1 MANFLLNLK
10 ISTKLMLTS
19 GFAIALFLA
28 NTSYNV
34 RTMNAIGTELHQIA
48 VEDIP
53 LITHLTELSGTQL
66 KQAVLFERALRYQ
79 ATNMSLSSVNSEFQS
94 LTDYA
99 HKELKLAADLAATGI
114 EIAYDEASKK
124 EFQKIAQQ
132 VAIIDRHYKEYLVPA
147 NQVLASS
154 NPVDANRVE
163 QIIQFEGQLEKEIH
177 DLVVEI
183 EHFTEESVLHVEA
196 LEIAALKISLILVAI
211 TVIAT
216 LLISWIIARG
226 IVRPI
231 KRATEVAASGDIHR
245 ELSSSA
251 KDETGEL
258 IDAMNLM
265 RQRMLG
271 MVADIRHI
279 SDSLSNSSEQ
289 IAVATDQSTASMRK
303 QGQATTQVSVAIN
316 QMSSTAAEVVDSIGH
331 AGQATQEAHN
341 EAEQSASA
349 VKQVTHKVQALS
361 EEIHQAAD
369 SVRSLAQDSEEIHKV
384 LEVISGI
391 ADQTNLLALN
401 AAIEAA
407 RAGEQGRGFAVVADE
422 VRTLAGRTASSTVEI
437 NEMIGKLQAGTR
449 QAASSM
455 DRSREATEDM
465 VEQINAVE
473 SSFTSIA
480 GSIGRINEMSEQVVG
495 ITEEQR
501 QATMDMAQ
509 NLERIEAMFKENQ
522 QLMEETRATGQQ
534 VQSNTHELRSSLERS
549 FKS

>member
-28 NTSYNV
+28 NASYNV

-79 ATNMSLSSVNSEFQS
+79 ATNMSLSGVNSEFKS

-99 HKELKLAADLAATGI
+99 HKELKLAADLAASGI

-132 VAIIDRHYKEYLVPA
+132 VAIINRHYNEYLVSA

-154 NPVDANRVE
+154 SQVDASRVE
-163 QIIQFEGQLEKEIH
+163 QIIHFEEQLEKEIH

-183 EHFTEESVLHVEA
+183 ERFTEDSVLHVEA
-196 LEIAALKISLILVAI
+196 LEIAALKVSLTLVAI
-211 TVIAT
+211 TIFTT
-216 LLISWIIARG
+216 LLISWVIARG
-226 IVRPI
+226 IVRPL
-231 KRATEVAASGDIHR
+231 KRATQVAASGDIHR
-245 ELSSSA
+245 ELRSSA
-251 KDETGEL
+251 KDETGDL

-265 RQRMLG
+265 RQRMLE
-271 MVADIRHI
+271 MVADIRQVTEN
-279 SDSLSNSSEQ
+279 LSNSSEQ
-289 IAVATDQSTASMRK
+289 IAVATDQSAASMTK
-303 QGQATTQVSVAIN
+303 QSQATAQVSVAIN
-316 QMSSTAAEVVDSIGH
+316 QMTSTASEVVDSIGQT
-331 AGQATQEAHN
+331 GKATHEAYQ
-341 EAEQSASA
+341 EAEQSAGS

-473 SSFTSIA
+473 GSFSNIA
-480 GSIGRINEMSEQVVG
+480 SSIGRINEMSNQVVD

-501 QATMDMAQ
+501 QATEDMAQ
-509 NLERIEAMFKENQ
+509 NLERIENMFRENQ
-522 QLMEETRATGQQ
+522 QLMEETRATGKQ
-534 VQSNTHELRSSLERS
+534 VRNNTHELRNTLERS